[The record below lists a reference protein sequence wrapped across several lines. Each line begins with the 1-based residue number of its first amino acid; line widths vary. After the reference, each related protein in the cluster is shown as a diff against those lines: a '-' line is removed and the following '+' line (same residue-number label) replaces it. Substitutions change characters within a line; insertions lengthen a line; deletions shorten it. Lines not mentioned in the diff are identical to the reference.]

1 MAIQGL
7 EGLSMT
13 AGTSDDPVPASSAE
27 HPFPQAGS
35 RGNLTTF
42 LRSPGVKFIM
52 IGVISV
58 ALLVPLLLVW
68 GLTEERAQRA
78 RDVSNRIS
86 HGWGGDQSIN
96 GPY

>member
-1 MAIQGL
+1 
-7 EGLSMT
+7 MT
-13 AGTSDDPVPASSAE
+13 VTASDDPVSTPSSR
-27 HPFPQAGS
+27 PFPYPEP

-78 RDVSNRIS
+78 VDVSRRIAN
-86 HGWGGDQSIN
+86 GWGGDQAIN
-96 GPY
+96 GP